1 MKDEAK
7 IFKYRILTIIMTIK
21 TKKSIEKI
29 LIILG
34 IIAAVLLWLGILGI
48 I

>member
-1 MKDEAK
+1 
-7 IFKYRILTIIMTIK
+7 MTIK

-29 LIILG
+29 LMILG
-34 IIAAVLLWLGILGI
+34 IVAAALLWLGILGI